1 MERRYH
7 LVLWT
12 FFLLMNRVY
21 GQENVDDSLDSEY
34 EIVDEPAVINQ
45 NVTECPGSVHRYL
58 VNTTRSLFQSEIMPE
73 IEIRIGDVRIL
84 DIQNDLQRAKVPH
97 NLVISIFYPDCHG
110 KCTQHR

>member
-7 LVLWT
+7 LLLWT

-45 NVTECPGSVHRYL
+45 NVTECPGSVHSYL

-73 IEIRIGDVRIL
+73 IEQELDQKNQEIIRMNDTINEMKVR
-84 DIQNDLQRAKVPH
+84 N
-97 NLVISIFYPDCHG
+97 
-110 KCTQHR
+110 